1 MEDER
6 QTDRGRLTVS
16 QGSLSHLSATK
27 TIQVKV
33 KSLDLEVLAIF
44 SCRAIGSLDGE
55 DRSRSWWSI
64 KVVNC
69 HILNKMTGD
78 LLYPGCEVLSA
89 EGVEESDVVDVADP
103 LGQDG
108 VQPVRGGGHKV
119 LLEDGRTQTQPQA
132 GYIRYCGKETNFIEY
147 WGSIWLWELNL
158 VIL

>member
-1 MEDER
+1 MLKRTCDEARDGALAVHEGSPIAQLRDANLVEDEG

-16 QGSLSHLSATK
+16 QGSWSHLSATK

-108 VQPVRGGGHKV
+108 VQPV
-119 LLEDGRTQTQPQA
+119 
-132 GYIRYCGKETNFIEY
+132 
-147 WGSIWLWELNL
+147 
-158 VIL
+158 